1 MNIEKLASILKNNY
15 TNASKGNKVCAIH
28 AFGIQYANEIKENN
42 YSVTEI
48 IRKSELNESYSTE
61 LSKAIKL
68 YNYI

>member
-48 IRKSELNESYSTE
+48 IRKSGLLLSTSSCISSG
-61 LSKAIKL
+61 L
-68 YNYI
+68 